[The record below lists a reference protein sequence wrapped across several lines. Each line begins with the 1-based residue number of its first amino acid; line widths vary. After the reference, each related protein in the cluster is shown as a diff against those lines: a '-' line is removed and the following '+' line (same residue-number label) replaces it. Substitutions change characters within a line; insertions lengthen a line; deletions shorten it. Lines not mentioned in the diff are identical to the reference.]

1 MFFKNIFTIVKI
13 RYILLLLLLFNTL
26 NNNVFAVSIDWDC
39 ITNNRDWCI
48 ITNNKKE
55 IKKNNTINIKKN
67 EVSKDI
73 HSVNILT
80 NFNKWYID
88 KYKENLDKIKKI
100 RDKIYIEKNKEKDK
114 QNQIL
119 MAQFQQYIKIENN
132 VNKADYILLIKYNL
146 KNITFFNYKGQTY
159 LFYLY
164 PFVLTKWENIQNQ
177 KVENVKLSLQSE
189 LQTLLTYNNLN
200 EIEKK
205 IKEIKSKYKLNTFYK
220 IMKLSDIYKYNI
232 LKIGRISQSKININ
246 IPDLSVY
253 NTLYYIPKKIEK
265 EIDDKYIYFYIPIKK
280 TDIEWLEQSQIKKED
295 FNKFY
300 CVNYQYNDN
309 FYFLNKTICDLYKN
323 TDKNWFIKIDLSDS
337 LNKIVYKVNISR
349 RWKEFIDIWIMLF
362 WIIFAFIIYFSV
374 RHLRKKK
381 YQYENEKI

>member
-13 RYILLLLLLFNTL
+13 KYILLLLLLFNTL
-26 NNNVFAVSIDWDC
+26 NNNVFAVSIDWNC
-39 ITNNRDWCI
+39 ITSNRDWCI

-55 IKKNNTINIKKN
+55 IKKNDTIDIKKN

-88 KYKENLDKIKKI
+88 KYKENLNKIKKL

-114 QNQIL
+114 QNKML

-220 IMKLSDIYKYNI
+220 IMKLSDIYRYNI

-253 NTLYYIPKKIEK
+253 NTLYYVPKKIEK
-265 EIDDKYIYFYIPIKK
+265 EIDNKYIYFYIPIKK
-280 TDIEWLEQSQIKKED
+280 SDIEWLEQSQIKKED

-323 TDKNWFIKIDLSDS
+323 AGKNWFIKINLSDS